1 MGDKFESSG
10 EFRWRL
16 QDTNN
21 KIIADSAEGYTRKE
35 SVERAIP
42 NVKDAGAKRGDQR
55 PDVSPRPHGTQ
66 TISTAGK
73 PETEP
78 SSPGPAAMPT
88 SRLE

>member
-1 MGDKFESSG
+1 MATHSEFEIYKDDAG

-42 NVKDAGAKRGDQR
+42 NVKDAVANAVINDR
-55 PDVSPRPHGTQ
+55 T
-66 TISTAGK
+66 
-73 PETEP
+73 
-78 SSPGPAAMPT
+78 
-88 SRLE
+88 